1 MLESRTHV
9 LHPLFTSRELLDP
22 PLRGMLTLI
31 RVILATSQALLTQGR
46 NPDVFR
52 AGWWTPDPGLPYLHS
67 PVSLAWLT
75 PVARGHV
82 TWLFHETS
90 TRATRVSSS
99 PTLEFLGSL
108 QNWCFWHEVY
118 ILTRAFNIWKKIENL
133 LSFYFLLLLFS
144 SKEYRIVKFNPLI
157 FRFWLSITKFLILM
171 IIKLL

>member
-9 LHPLFTSRELLDP
+9 LHPLFTSREVPLY
-22 PLRGMLTLI
+22 LRGMLTLI
-31 RVILATSQALLTQGR
+31 RAILATSQALLTQGR

-90 TRATRVSSS
+90 TRATRVSS
-99 PTLEFLGSL
+99 PTLEFLGSF
-108 QNWCFWHEVY
+108 QNWCIW
-118 ILTRAFNIWKKIENL
+118 RALLIFETKFFFVENL
-133 LSFYFLLLLFS
+133 FLFFFLLLLPLPLLS
-144 SKEYRIVKFNPLI
+144 SKEYRWN
-157 FRFWLSITKFLILM
+157 LILWSFDL
-171 IIKLL
+171 IDCW